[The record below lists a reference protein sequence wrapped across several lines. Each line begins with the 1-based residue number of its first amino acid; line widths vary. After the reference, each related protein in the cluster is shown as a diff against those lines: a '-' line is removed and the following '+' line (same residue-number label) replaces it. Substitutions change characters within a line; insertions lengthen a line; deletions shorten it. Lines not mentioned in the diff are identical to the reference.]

1 MSVESDLISRVDA
14 LLAEVAAMRA
24 DIVKLQVTPPVVSP
38 EITPEARLAA
48 EARHRK
54 DMLAWS
60 AATRGIGVKPPA
72 PQLSDYLTDVN
83 YIWPGVP
90 ASPAVPP
97 RPPGGIPT
105 RPGSTPRS
113 I

>member
-1 MSVESDLISRVDA
+1 MSAELDLISRVDA

-24 DIVKLQVTPPVVSP
+24 DIVKLQAAPPVVSP

-60 AATRGIGVKPPA
+60 ASTRGMVINPRSA
-72 PQLSDYLTDVN
+72 PQLSDYLTDVD
-83 YIWPGVP
+83 YVWPGVP
-90 ASPAVPP
+90 ASPSTPP
-97 RPPGGIPT
+97 RPPGIPR

>member
-1 MSVESDLISRVDA
+1 MAVEPNLISRVEA
-14 LLAEVAAMRA
+14 LLAEVIAMRA
-24 DIVKLQVTPPVVSP
+24 DIVKMQTTPPEVPS

-83 YIWPGVP
+83 YVWPGISANP
-90 ASPAVPP
+90 NAPP

>member
-1 MSVESDLISRVDA
+1 MAAELDLISRVDA

-24 DIVKLQVTPPVVSP
+24 DIVKLQTTPPVVSP

-72 PQLSDYLTDVN
+72 PQP
-83 YIWPGVP
+83 WP
-90 ASPAVPP
+90 
-97 RPPGGIPT
+97 T
-105 RPGSTPRS
+105 
-113 I
+113 